1 MYDSPV
7 PAGLG
12 SIDDWI
18 LQYTYDHPKD
28 KHSTTSLLQQLD
40 QVLRN
45 EPSQLEECNRIKGIM
60 GAPALSAEEYA
71 AQRKP
76 GLSAVQR
83 AVETLIKHGWVK
95 GKRDSD
101 EAGVIFFGG
110 IALTASGEREA
121 ISKKRDREA
130 KETPHRS
137 FENTLREAR
146 KRAGLD
152 TNEG

>member
-7 PAGLG
+7 PASLG
-12 SIDDWI
+12 SIEDWI
-18 LQYTYDHPKD
+18 LQYTYGHPND

-71 AQRKP
+71 ARRKP
-76 GLSAVQR
+76 ELSVVQR
-83 AVETLIKHGWVK
+83 AVETLIKNGWVK
-95 GKRDSD
+95 GKRESD
-101 EAGVIFFGG
+101 ETGVVFFDG

-121 ISKKRDREA
+121 ISRERERET
-130 KETPHRS
+130 KSTPHRS
-137 FENTLREAR
+137 YENSLREAR
-146 KRAGLD
+146 KHAGAD
-152 TNEG
+152 KVEG